1 MARLSKTKLDP
12 LRTAYGAAVALV
24 LALAALLAYNIT
36 RDPYEERWE
45 ELSMDASLASE
56 SATEDVAATQEGVG
70 DLEAAILERPELWR
84 RLIPPPPPEK
94 KKPDLAKMLRGVT
107 PTRVSIGSKVEI
119 RMSPRDRSGE
129 LLTIG
134 DNVKGAR
141 IKQITDDAVVFEVVE
156 GGESYTHRLK
166 RE

>member
-1 MARLSKTKLDP
+1 
-12 LRTAYGAAVALV
+12 
-24 LALAALLAYNIT
+24 
-36 RDPYEERWE
+36 
-45 ELSMDASLASE
+45 
-56 SATEDVAATQEGVG
+56 VAATQEGVG